1 MKTILTSIFVF
12 MLACAPVAAFAQS
25 EISPEDA
32 QRVDLAVEMQKIRP
46 ISAEIEGTIKAVSMR
61 LPEDRREI
69 FVMKMMNAFDQE
81 TLNQLAIK
89 AMADTFTSA
98 ELEKMIDFYG
108 SPEGKSI
115 AEKMPV
121 YMAILRPEIDKLV
134 DKAMM
139 NVRLGPGE

>member
-32 QRVDLAVEMQKIRP
+32 QRIDLAVEMQKIRP

-69 FVMKMMNAFDQE
+69 FVMKMMNAFD
-81 TLNQLAIK
+81 
-89 AMADTFTSA
+89 
-98 ELEKMIDFYG
+98 
-108 SPEGKSI
+108 
-115 AEKMPV
+115 
-121 YMAILRPEIDKLV
+121 
-134 DKAMM
+134 
-139 NVRLGPGE
+139 